1 VCSIS
6 VTGPE
11 SQILHSVFQSR
22 PYTRRQVKLS
32 LTLPIALA
40 DFNASVQQTF
50 KEQMALAAGLPKADS
65 WRVTLAVRAARRRL
79 LAGAGVSVDVV
90 INMPDATTARAAVS
104 SLSQSKINTQ
114 LAAAGLPAATVTLT
128 AALDSGASPRAWS
141 RAMLLTAASG
151 AAVLGLLGKAA

>member
-1 VCSIS
+1 
-6 VTGPE
+6 
-11 SQILHSVFQSR
+11 
-22 PYTRRQVKLS
+22 
-32 LTLPIALA
+32 
-40 DFNASVQQTF
+40 
-50 KEQMALAAGLPKADS
+50 MALAAGLPKADS

-79 LAGAGVSVDVV
+79 LAGAGVAVDVV